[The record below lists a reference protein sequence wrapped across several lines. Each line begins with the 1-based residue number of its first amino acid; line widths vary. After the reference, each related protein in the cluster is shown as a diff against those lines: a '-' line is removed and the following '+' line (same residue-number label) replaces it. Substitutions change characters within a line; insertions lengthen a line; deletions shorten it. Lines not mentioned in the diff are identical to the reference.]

1 MSDPLHW
8 AEPEKCCPVEHPYG
22 GPLAISWTNLQLES
36 PNLGILEGKQLH
48 KKIIKTTR
56 DSWNGCVSWHT
67 KKKKGEWIKGCRL
80 THPRHNA
87 LLPLLVGLELHQVAS
102 PVTQTHKCTN
112 PYRKRRTNRSS
123 DISDHRWGVGL
134 VSSPWFKGLLMLW
147 PCGKQ
152 TLFDLDLVRRSTC
165 PRMTSPLGGD
175 LWTSTFLLFFSFS
188 SSRSLPPWW
197 CVTHPAHT
205 HFINQEGFVSAGAV
219 LESNVLVFFT
229 VPREAA
235 SSHRSRAKSLNT
247 CLCEALYDTH
257 RHKRK
262 YQMQR
267 CLSPW
272 QHSKESLAEHARM
285 QGNSKLTSILIV

>member
-8 AEPEKCCPVEHPYG
+8 AEPEKRCPVEHPYG

-67 KKKKGEWIKGCRL
+67 KKKKGEWMKGCRL

-87 LLPLLVGLELHQVAS
+87 LLPLLLGLELHRVAS

-112 PYRKRRTNRSS
+112 PYRKWRTNRSS
-123 DISDHRWGVGL
+123 DIFDHWWGAGL
-134 VSSPWFKGLLMLW
+134 VSQRPVNAVAMWETNFLWSWLGQEDPHVHVWLHHWFFTK
-147 PCGKQ
+147 
-152 TLFDLDLVRRSTC
+152 R
-165 PRMTSPLGGD
+165 
-175 LWTSTFLLFFSFS
+175 TSTFLLFFSFS

-197 CVTHPAHT
+197 RVTHPTHT

-235 SSHRSRAKSLNT
+235 SSHRSGAKSLNT

-272 QHSKESLAEHARM
+272 QHSKE
-285 QGNSKLTSILIV
+285 